1 MEELGR
7 KFDTEKPK
15 AYLLPPKAL
24 MEVSRVL
31 TIGAEKYDEEN
42 WRKLDNLQ
50 NRYTGAALRHLF
62 AHMDGETLDPE
73 TNLSH
78 LAHALCCLLFKLEIE
93 IEQTEKERPRGSER
107 SNSRK
112 SYKRDAYVGFFP
124 PDYNKEGS
132 MPDPKN
138 SV

>member
-7 KFDTEKPK
+7 KFDTEKPRT
-15 AYLLPPKAL
+15 YLLPPKAL

-31 TIGAEKYDEEN
+31 TIGAEKYDEQN

-62 AHMDGETLDPE
+62 AHMDGEVLDPE

-78 LAHALCCLLFKLEIE
+78 IAHAVCCLLFKLEIE
-93 IEQTEKERPRGSER
+93 VEKTEKESRRRSER
-107 SNSRK
+107 REHSPSN
-112 SYKRDAYVGFFP
+112 KRDAYVGFFA
-124 PDYNKEGS
+124 PDYNKKGS
-132 MPDPKN
+132 MSDP
-138 SV
+138 

>member
-62 AHMDGETLDPE
+62 AHMDGEQLDSE
-73 TNLSH
+73 TNISH
-78 LAHALCCLLFKLEIE
+78 IAHAVCCLLFKLEIE
-93 IEQTEKERPRGSER
+93 IEQTEKE
-107 SNSRK
+107 
-112 SYKRDAYVGFFP
+112 
-124 PDYNKEGS
+124 
-132 MPDPKN
+132 
-138 SV
+138 